1 MKVGTDAVLLGA
13 WCPVDNNID
22 TILDIGAGTGV
33 LSLMLAQRSN
43 ASTIDAVEIESD
55 AFEQA
60 TDNFEHSDWGD
71 RLFCYHSSFDDFVNE
86 MVYEEEQYDLII
98 TNPPFYT
105 AVFETDNIARNKAR
119 FTSSLS
125 FESLLSGASKLLS
138 KTGKFAVV
146 IPYKEE
152 NNFINLALKEQL
164 FLNAICRVKGT
175 ENSEIKRSLMTFSF
189 SDTTIE
195 EFLIVIENSRHVY
208 SEDYINL
215 TKDFYLKM

>member
-13 WCPVDNNID
+13 WCPLSHHID

-33 LSLMLAQRSN
+33 ISLMLAQRSD
-43 ASTIDAVEIESD
+43 AATIDAVEIESD
-55 AFEQA
+55 AFEQ
-60 TDNFEHSDWGD
+60 TTENFENSDWGD
-71 RLFCYHSSFDDFVNE
+71 RLFCYHTSFDDFVSE
-86 MVYEEEQYDLII
+86 MVFEEEQYDLIV

-105 AVFETDNIARNKAR
+105 DVFETKDIARNKAR

-138 KTGKFAVV
+138 KKGKFSVV

-152 NNFINLALKEQL
+152 NNFVKLALKEQL
-164 FLNAICRVKGT
+164 FLNTICRVKGT

-189 SDTTIE
+189 SNKTIKE
-195 EFLIVIENSRHVY
+195 SFIVIENSRHVY
-208 SEDYINL
+208 TEAYINL